1 MLSLRQL
8 FHNLPAHTNAA
19 ARHLRQCAAPG
30 VRLLASLVLAAAVV
44 ACAAP
49 APEPGKGDAADVV
62 AQPAP
67 AGSAPVTDA
76 PEVSTQPSVP
86 RPPSNTEIRQ
96 DREIVQAET
105 PKSPAASSQP
115 VTIDTSCK
123 SDKDCTV
130 KNVGNCC
137 GEYPACVNVNSPT
150 DPAGVQAQ
158 CAKQGMAS
166 ICGFPVISGCSC
178 KAGKCESSGGGE
190 IAQ

>member
-1 MLSLRQL
+1 MLLPRLLLRNLSARTTALQL
-8 FHNLPAHTNAA
+8 F
-19 ARHLRQCAAPG
+19 RRAPG
-30 VRLLASLVLAAAVV
+30 IRLIASLVLAMAMA

-49 APEPGKGDAADVV
+49 APEPGKAAATDI

-67 AGSAPVTDA
+67 VGSDPVTDA
-76 PEVSTQPSVP
+76 PDAGAPPSVP
-86 RPPSNTEIRQ
+86 RPPGNTEIRQ
-96 DREIVQAET
+96 DRQIVEADAPET
-105 PKSPAASSQP
+105 PVASSQP
-115 VTIDTSCK
+115 VVIDTSCK

-166 ICGFPVISGCSC
+166 ICGFPVISGCVC
-178 KAGKCESSGGGE
+178 NAGKCESSGDGG
-190 IAQ
+190 IVQ

>member
-1 MLSLRQL
+1 ML
-8 FHNLPAHTNAA
+8 LPRLLL
-19 ARHLRQCAAPG
+19 RHLSARTDARRLYLRASG
-30 VRLLASLVLAAAVV
+30 IRLLAALVLTAAMV

-49 APEPGKGDAADVV
+49 APEPGKAAAADV
-62 AQPAP
+62 AQPVP
-67 AGSAPVTDA
+67 VDSAPVTDA
-76 PEVSTQPSVP
+76 PNAAAPPSVP

-96 DREIVQAET
+96 DRKIVEADA
-105 PKSPAASSQP
+105 PAAPATSSQP
-115 VTIDTSCK
+115 VVIDSSCK